1 MPPPRKPQT
10 GAASKEENIYIP
22 SFISKRPF
30 YAGEEGDDDND
41 YLKHQRREEKNEKA
55 QWYVRGK
62 KAGPAATKYRKGA
75 CENCGSMTHKAKD
88 CLSRP
93 RAKGAKWTGKDIQ
106 ADEVVQDVKL
116 GWDAKRDRWN
126 GYDAREYRRVVDDFN
141 EMEELRKQAK
151 NAIAGDDD
159 DEEGKDDGDK
169 YAEENDMSKHQ
180 STATRQLRIR
190 EDTAK
195 YLLNLD
201 LESAKYDPKTR
212 ALVNSGATADKA
224 ADLFAEEGFMRSSG
238 DAGEF
243 EKAQRYAWEAQEKS
257 GDTTQHLQANPT
269 AGAFYR
275 KKQAEEAEER
285 RLERERELLEKYGGD
300 AHKAMPAALRNMAMS
315 ESETFVEY
323 DEAGLI
329 KGAPLRG
336 VKSKYAEDVLINNHT
351 SVWGSWWS
359 NFKWGYA
366 CCHSFIKNSY
376 CTGEEGKEAWEA
388 AQRQRFEAPVTEREA
403 EPLPKESEEA
413 ELGTTLKDASSR
425 KRTQEEMLNGVSE
438 AEMDEYRRKRT
449 VAQDPMA
456 NLLGQGEVDVLL
468 GVETD
473 NEGGDIDDL
482 LANTDVALANQ
493 DTGVVDGLG
502 KTELV
507 DTGLQAALQEILN
520 LQGQDVIELHARLVE
535 NTDTDETSNQGIAF
549 EKSLG
554 VLLVEVLD
562 GLMQIDIDI
571 PGSTTDLGQS
581 QTDSPDLTL
590 VAQAILSNE
599 LQLRVPDQK

>member
-1 MPPPRKPQT
+1 MPPPPPPRKSET

-30 YAGEEGDDDND
+30 YAGEEGDDND
-41 YLKHQRREEKNEKA
+41 YLKHQRREEKNEKS
-55 QWYVRGK
+55 QWYDRGK

-106 ADEVVQDVKL
+106 ADEIIQDVNL

-126 GYDAREYRRVVDDFN
+126 GYDAREYRKVIDDYN
-141 EMEELRKQAK
+141 QMEDLRKQAK
-151 NAIAGDDD
+151 KTTDGDDD
-159 DEEGKDDGDK
+159 DEKDDGDK

-238 DAGEF
+238 DAGDF

-257 GDTTQHLQANPT
+257 GDTSQHLQANPT

-275 KKQAEEAEER
+275 KKQAEEAEQR
-285 RLERERELLEKYGGD
+285 RMEREQKLLDKYGSDG
-300 AHKAMPAALRNMAMS
+300 HKAMPAALRNMAIA

-329 KGAPLRG
+329 KGAPLRSA
-336 VKSKYAEDVLINNHT
+336 KSKYVEDTLINNHT

-388 AQRQRFEAPVTEREA
+388 AERQRFGAPVLDQEA
-403 EPLPKESEEA
+403 EPVPAEKEEPEPESA
-413 ELGTTLKDASSR
+413 TQSAKTK
-425 KRTQEEMLNGVSE
+425 KRTQAEMMNGVSE

-456 NLLGQGEVDVLL
+456 KLLG
-468 GVETD
+468 
-473 NEGGDIDDL
+473 
-482 LANTDVALANQ
+482 
-493 DTGVVDGLG
+493 
-502 KTELV
+502 
-507 DTGLQAALQEILN
+507 
-520 LQGQDVIELHARLVE
+520 
-535 NTDTDETSNQGIAF
+535 TDE
-549 EKSLG
+549 
-554 VLLVEVLD
+554 LL
-562 GLMQIDIDI
+562 
-571 PGSTTDLGQS
+571 S
-581 QTDSPDLTL
+581 
-590 VAQAILSNE
+590 
-599 LQLRVPDQK
+599 